1 MDIADGIDPR
11 AQVLIERLGMVRHVE
26 GGWYCEHF
34 HAEDAVTPWDGRGE
48 RRALSAI
55 YYLLA
60 GGQVSRWHRVASP
73 EAWHYHEGGVL
84 ELLVMDPG
92 MTAVTRHHLGPVDGE
107 ARSLVVVPPGWWQ
120 AARPAGAYTLAG
132 CCCGPCFD
140 ARDFQLMADAPG
152 AAAFLEEHHPDL
164 APLL

>member
-1 MDIADGIDPR
+1 MESADGLDPR
-11 AQVLIERLGMVRHVE
+11 AGALIRRLGMVRHIE
-26 GGWYCEHF
+26 GGWYREHF

-60 GGQVSRWHRVASP
+60 DGQVSRWHRVASP
-73 EAWHYHEGGVL
+73 EAWHFHEGGVL

-92 MTAVTRHHLGPVDGE
+92 MTTVERHRLGPVDEE

-120 AARPAGAYTLAG
+120 AARSEGPYTLAG

-140 ARDFQLMADAPG
+140 PRDFELIVDAPG
-152 AAAFLEEHHPDL
+152 AAAYLEEYHPDWAAL
-164 APLL
+164 I